1 MSTNSV
7 ESILAGAKKTLANA
21 NKFTNSV
28 TGNATDA
35 FAPKKPTAPKIPQS
49 HKDAP
54 YSLASEARD
63 TAAGLKSKSDNVN
76 QYVEASK
83 NQ

>member
-7 ESILAGAKKTLANA
+7 ESILAGAKRTLAKA
-21 NKFTNSV
+21 NQFTHSV
-28 TGNATDA
+28 TGNATDY
-35 FAPKKPTAPKIPQS
+35 FAPKPPQKPNIPQT

-63 TAAGLKSKSDNVN
+63 AGAGLKSKSDNVN
-76 QYVEASK
+76 QYIEAPK
-83 NQ
+83 N